1 MARLPAAQEKLLSR
15 KLNIV
20 HTESSCGWG
29 GQEIR
34 VLTEAQGLIER
45 GHQVSLICPAEATI
59 YTAAADYG
67 VPAIALPIRKK
78 RLPDLLALRRWLAGP
93 GRAVDLVNTHSSTD
107 SWLTAVACATLAE
120 APPIVRTRHVSS
132 PINTGRPTFWLYQ
145 KAARHVVV
153 TGEKLKEQ
161 LMRVNG
167 FAADSLT
174 SVPTGIDTE
183 RFQPRAKAAARAA
196 LGLPAE
202 ALYVGILATLRDW
215 KGHTVLFDALDRLKD
230 RYPALRLLV
239 VGDGPYR
246 DRLDTRLATLGLA
259 DRVDFVGHRLDA
271 EQWLNAMDVFT
282 LPSWGDEGVSQALM
296 QAMASALPIVTT
308 PVGSLS
314 EVIEHERTGLMVP
327 PRDAEALAAAIARL
341 LDQPELA
348 AGLGQAARALAEQRC
363 GRAIMLDRME
373 AIFRRFARPVRG

>member
-1 MARLPAAQEKLLSR
+1 MNRP
-15 KLNIV
+15 LNIV

-45 GHQVSLICPAEATI
+45 GHTLTLICPAEASI
-59 YTAAADYG
+59 HAAAADYG
-67 VPAIALPIRKK
+67 VPVQALPIRKK

-93 GRAVDLVNTHSSTD
+93 GRATDVINSHSSTD
-107 SWLTAVACATLAE
+107 SWLAALACATLND

-145 KAARHVVV
+145 SAASHVVV

-161 LMRVNG
+161 LVRVNG

-183 RFQPRAKAAARAA
+183 RFLPRAKAVARNA
-196 LGLPAE
+196 LGLRQE
-202 ALYVGILATLRDW
+202 AIYVGILATLRDW
-215 KGHTVLFDALDRLKD
+215 KGHAVLFDALDRLKE
-230 RYPALRLLV
+230 RYPLLRLLV

-246 DRLDTRLATLGLA
+246 DRLDSRLAALGLV

-271 EQWLNAMDVFT
+271 EQWLNAMDVFA

-308 PVGSLS
+308 PVGSLT
-314 EVIEHERTGLMVP
+314 EVIAHEVTGLLVP
-327 PRDAEALAAAIARL
+327 PRDAVALAAAIARL

-348 AGLGQAARALAEQRC
+348 GRLGQAARLLAEQRC
-363 GRAIMLDRME
+363 GRAIMLERME
-373 AIFRRFARPVRG
+373 GIFQRFARPQRG